1 MWLGSAYHPL
11 VRLRSVP
18 SLLLRQHAW
27 SAEGSSIR
35 RASGSG
41 AGGSS
46 SAASVARE
54 RIEIAVDVGPE
65 TTTVFIRGELDL
77 VTMPFLAERLTTVL
91 EMIPGRL
98 VLDLSRTGFVDC
110 GSARLLAAT
119 GRSLPPGQRPVIRR
133 PAPGVRRIFELTGLD
148 ASCEIEA

>member
-1 MWLGSAYHPL
+1 MSG
-11 VRLRSVP
+11 VP
-18 SLLLRQHAW
+18 GPR
-27 SAEGSSIR
+27 
-35 RASGSG
+35 

-46 SAASVARE
+46 SAASLLRE
-54 RIEIAVDVGPE
+54 RIEMAVDVGPG

-77 VTMPFLAERLTTVL
+77 VTMPFLTEQLATVL
-91 EMIPGRL
+91 EKMPGRL

-148 ASCEIEA
+148 VDCEIEA